1 VDIAEIRK
9 KIGEAN
15 LAISSIMQKL
25 ADDTGISPTSI
36 DIEVWELRKGLEPDV
51 HQRLI
56 NVSIKMVVS

>member
-1 VDIAEIRK
+1 MDIAEIRK